1 MTTFP
6 FLFQISLLSK
16 ILFLESKLVF
26 YLKISFG
33 RLIKI
38 AVKFDLNNTIWRHVL
53 KTHLLVLKNHCYHFS
68 LSCSKKKIMQCTCI
82 YDPIQFRFSIS
93 QLNNQLRISS
103 EHYINR
109 VEKDEDQFIIL
120 REALDLLM
128 VKTALDRMKASTTVN
143 ELLPILPSS
152 DEFDDDDDMQLSRLQ
167 FNCLR
172 VPCRG

>member
-1 MTTFP
+1 
-6 FLFQISLLSK
+6 
-16 ILFLESKLVF
+16 
-26 YLKISFG
+26 
-33 RLIKI
+33 
-38 AVKFDLNNTIWRHVL
+38 
-53 KTHLLVLKNHCYHFS
+53 
-68 LSCSKKKIMQCTCI
+68 MQCTCI